1 MDMTALMEA
10 EIRAALAEATVEAL
24 QESQAEAQ
32 KEIGRL
38 TALVEHGDRDKM
50 TLAACQSECKD
61 LETQLTSSQ
70 LKVADLAARLD
81 SAAQERARS
90 DRIFN
95 EIFKRIDAQQEESPV
110 IGDMEFDVQRGSDG
124 LIRKIV
130 KKG

>member
-38 TALVEHGDRDKM
+38 TSLVEQGDRDKM
-50 TLAACQSECKD
+50 TLVACQSECKD
-61 LETQLTSSQ
+61 LETQLIASQ
-70 LKVADLAARLD
+70 LKVAGLSARLD
-81 SAAQERARS
+81 SAAQERTRS

-95 EIFKRIDAQQEESPV
+95 EIFKRIDTQQEEVPV
-110 IGDMEFDVQRGSDG
+110 IGDIEFDIQRGSDG